1 MGEKTRQIPA
11 SKTNDVQEK
20 PFDAI
25 DKPTFFGSIFVLL
38 AVTLPLIM
46 FPDQGAMWVAAAK
59 DFVTSKLGVLYLLL
73 GVGAGGF
80 MVYIIF
86 SDIGQIKLGDA
97 EEKPEFSVVSWA
109 AMLFCAG
116 IGASILYWSMIEW
129 VYYYQA
135 PPFHVEGETPE
146 AAMWAAAYGI
156 FHWGPLAWAIY
167 LIPAVPIAYF
177 YYVRNHSVLKIS
189 EALMPASFSAA
200 LHGSIVRAIKP
211 LTSCSKFARVNLTF
225 KCFGPVASAVMNG
238 KFTSV

>member
-1 MGEKTRQIPA
+1 MSSNTRDAA
-11 SKTNDVQEK
+11 SSKAIIKQEGA
-20 PFDAI
+20 FSVI
-25 DKPTFFGSIFVLL
+25 DKPTFFGSLILL
-38 AVTLPLIM
+38 LSVTIPLIIW
-46 FPDQGAMWVAAAK
+46 PDQGAQWVAAAK

-80 MVYIIF
+80 MVYIMF
-86 SDIGQIKLGDA
+86 SDIGQIKLGDP
-97 EEKPEFSVVSWA
+97 EEKPEFSPVSWA

-135 PPFHVEGETPE
+135 PPFHIEGETPE
-146 AAMWAAAYGI
+146 AAKWAAAYGI

-189 EALMPASFSAA
+189 EALMPVIGEKMAHGWLGKLSISA
-200 LHGSIVRAIKP
+200 LS
-211 LTSCSKFARVNLTF
+211 SEC
-225 KCFGPVASAVMNG
+225 
-238 KFTSV
+238 